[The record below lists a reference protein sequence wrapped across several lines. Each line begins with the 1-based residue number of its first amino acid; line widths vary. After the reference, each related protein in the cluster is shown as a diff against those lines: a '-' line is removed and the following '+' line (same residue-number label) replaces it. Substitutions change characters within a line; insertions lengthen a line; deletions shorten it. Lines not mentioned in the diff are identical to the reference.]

1 MEDLIRR
8 FLKERR
14 FAFVGL
20 SRDAAAFSRGLFREL
35 RARGYDVIPVN
46 PELGAVE
53 GRHCYARL
61 QDISPPVRA
70 ALLLTR
76 PAVTEQVVRDAVEAG
91 VTLVWMHRG
100 SGVGAVSP
108 AAAAYGRSQGV
119 EVIEGACPYM
129 FLPRSGVVHRVHGFF
144 HRLLALG
151 ADQP

>member
-20 SRDAAAFSRGLFREL
+20 SRDPEDFSRRLFREL
-35 RARGYDVIPVN
+35 LARGYDVVPVN
-46 PELGAVE
+46 PQLQAVE
-53 GRHCYARL
+53 DRQCYVRL
-61 QDISPPVRA
+61 QEISPPVRA

-91 VTLVWMHRG
+91 LSLVWMHRG
-100 SGVGAVSP
+100 SGIGAVSP
-108 AAAAYGRSQGV
+108 KAAAYCRSHGV

-129 FLPRSGVVHRVHGFF
+129 FLPRGAVVHRVHGFF

-151 ADQP
+151 AE

>member
-100 SGVGAVSP
+100 S
-108 AAAAYGRSQGV
+108 
-119 EVIEGACPYM
+119 
-129 FLPRSGVVHRVHGFF
+129 
-144 HRLLALG
+144 
-151 ADQP
+151 